1 MGKIAKIEPYTT
13 ENGDGVR
20 LSIFISG
27 CSIRCENCHNKELW
41 DYNYGED
48 FGTKHIELIESK
60 LMEDMISGVSIL
72 GGEPFDSPYLL
83 LDILDVIY
91 ANMRHEQSV
100 WVYTGYTIEDLL
112 KDELNRSLLKYIDIL
127 VDGSYDENLK
137 VLDEYRGSSN
147 QRYIY
152 PKDYL

>member
-27 CSIRCENCHNKELW
+27 CSIRCADCHNKELW
-41 DYNYGED
+41 DYSYGED
-48 FGTKHIELIESK
+48 FGTKHIELIKSK
-60 LMEDMISGVSIL
+60 LREDMISGVSIL

-83 LDILDVIY
+83 LDILDVVY
-91 ANMRHEQSV
+91 GNMRHEQSV
-100 WVYTGYTIEDLL
+100 WVYTGYTIENLL

-152 PKDYL
+152 PKDYI